1 MSSSDRRYLYFTVFA
16 SGMTTLAVEL
26 SASRLLGPA
35 FGVSNLVWASIIGLI
50 LIYLTAGYFIGGA
63 WADRSPRFQTMYAI
77 LAWGSLVT
85 GLIPLAAR
93 PIIHLAADAFDQ
105 LQIAVLIGSFT
116 TVLVLFSVPITLL
129 GTISPFAIRLAI
141 DETSQSGRVSGRIY
155 AISTM
160 GSFIG
165 TFLPVLLLIPVVG
178 TTYTFLVFSGFL
190 NLVALGGLWRVAR
203 WKGMRP
209 FAWMPL
215 LLGIVALLWGRG
227 LIKTTAGQIYE
238 AESAYNY
245 IQVIERDGYRF
256 LKLNEGVGIHSIWH
270 PTELNYS
277 GPWEQFL
284 VGPFFNPANGLEP
297 YSPQNVKDI
306 AIVGLAAG
314 TFARQATAVFG
325 AVPIDGFE
333 IDPEIIDIGR
343 QYFGM
348 DLPNL
353 NAIAQD
359 GRWGLEKSPRNYTI
373 IALDAYRPPYIPWHL
388 TTREFFQITYDH
400 LNQDGV
406 LVSNVGRAPSD
417 RRLIEGLVSTI
428 SSVYPSVYVMDVP
441 GSFNSIIYAT
451 KGKTDFINLFI
462 NFEHLKKRTG
472 IHPLLLDAMQK
483 TMVYMQP
490 LPDTSQ
496 GGEIFTDD
504 RAPVEWITHVMVLDF
519 ILQGGLEELR

>member
-1 MSSSDRRYLYFTVFA
+1 
-16 SGMTTLAVEL
+16 MTTLAVEL

-63 WADRSPRFQTMYAI
+63 WADRSPSFQTMYAI

-373 IALDAYRPPYIPWHL
+373 IALDAYRPP
-388 TTREFFQITYDH
+388 
-400 LNQDGV
+400 
-406 LVSNVGRAPSD
+406 
-417 RRLIEGLVSTI
+417 
-428 SSVYPSVYVMDVP
+428 
-441 GSFNSIIYAT
+441 
-451 KGKTDFINLFI
+451 
-462 NFEHLKKRTG
+462 
-472 IHPLLLDAMQK
+472 
-483 TMVYMQP
+483 
-490 LPDTSQ
+490 
-496 GGEIFTDD
+496 
-504 RAPVEWITHVMVLDF
+504 
-519 ILQGGLEELR
+519 